1 MGRDKIIHN
10 HNVAPELSDIPIT
23 ARGLVPLLN
32 QYFGLS
38 DIDSLCFEM
47 GIDDEQLRGQ
57 TKDEKARSMVAF
69 VQQNGRLDELKKLM
83 RMARPNLRTQLS

>member
-1 MGRDKIIHN
+1 LDSIA
-10 HNVAPELSDIPIT
+10 VE

-32 QYFGLS
+32 QHFGLS

-57 TKDEKARSMVAF
+57 TKDEKPAHW
-69 VQQNGRLDELKKLM
+69 
-83 RMARPNLRTQLS
+83 